1 MWSRVF
7 PNLNRRCQEGDIW
20 LMNSLPSHITCQFL
34 LVLFCLQ
41 NIIQL
46 WEVAARKIYS
56 AYRFIR
62 ICFSCIKHNKSF
74 QIGMCFRS
82 NGKIVIRFCHL
93 LWLYSVNWII
103 KYFWMVY
110 FSLLLDFLLWKIRQ
124 SHNKIIGTLHVT
136 IKYKCINIIWTKNYS
151 GQLP

>member
-7 PNLNRRCQEGDIW
+7 PSLNRRCQAGDIW
-20 LMNSLPSHITCQFL
+20 LMIYLQMYNISVPLT
-34 LVLFCLQ
+34 LFCLQ
-41 NIIQL
+41 KIIQL
-46 WEVAARKIYS
+46 WEVPARKIYS
-56 AYRFIR
+56 ACRFIG

-82 NGKIVIRFCHL
+82 NGVENSNKVLPPAVAIL
-93 LWLYSVNWII
+93 VNWII

-110 FSLLLDFLLWKIRQ
+110 FSLLLDFLLWEIRQ
-124 SHNKIIGTLHVT
+124 SHNKIIGTLHIT